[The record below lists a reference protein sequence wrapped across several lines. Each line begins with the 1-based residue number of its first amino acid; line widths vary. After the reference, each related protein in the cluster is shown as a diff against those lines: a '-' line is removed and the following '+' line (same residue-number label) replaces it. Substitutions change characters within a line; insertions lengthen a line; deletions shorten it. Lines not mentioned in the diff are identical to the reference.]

1 MAFHVACPITWVC
14 GCEIGN
20 ARARDGARFLQMV
33 DGIEEFLKD
42 PWVVREKGRDG
53 DKGIVQVLVPKV
65 VVAVE
70 DASASAMARRGAVQR
85 QTAAVKFGVGDFVR
99 RSGIGSIAEVPTE
112 DVNLR
117 GEDQDA
123 FTTNIVCHMCFSGE
137 NDGSEKAAKIFPCKV
152 CNRMYHTSCLK
163 AWAAHRDLFHWS
175 SWVCP
180 FCRFCEVCHRVGDP
194 KKLMYCKRCDGA
206 YHCYCQQPPHK
217 NASHGPYLCPKHT
230 SCHSCGS
237 TVPGNGLSTRW
248 FLGYTCC
255 DACGRLFMKGN
266 YCPVC
271 LKVYRDSE
279 MTPMVCCDV
288 CQQWVHC
295 GCDGISDEKYQQ
307 FQTDGNLQYKC
318 AACRGDCYQVK
329 DIDDAVQ
336 ELWRR
341 KDQTD
346 YDLIASVRAA
356 AGLPSQEEIFCIS
369 PFSDDEETG
378 SIVMKKDTGRSLKF
392 SIKGLT
398 DNSTKSL
405 KDYGKISLSN
415 SLSNIYSKDGFQLQS
430 VSQHEGLYEKVD
442 QQNRMSTVDGLRGRK
457 VDDQTSC
464 GSNKLEMFSSPLTTI
479 IANGS
484 SVSNNNMGGMEMVTN
499 NTGKI
504 PKIQIKARKSQ
515 AIHMME
521 DSERN
526 SIKREIG
533 TGTKLVIH
541 LGGKNRNLTCSPLS
555 EPLSCQ
561 QEKDFVPSDGDR
573 FDDAP
578 GPNLLSPKHEGAGNS
593 LKLGK
598 ASDVRRKGRGNI
610 DEERELSKTS
620 KSSHSM
626 IRSAPIASALEA
638 VGEATLKNDDVVEH
652 KQSVETCFDSQ
663 NKIDEV
669 AELPYASNLSNNP
682 KPSLKLKLKN
692 PYFDQQSS
700 WVPEGVEDKNC
711 VKGQRSKR
719 KRSSMEKINIWED
732 DHNVNMNMENSANE
746 VEAKVLQKLDK
757 GAIGKMLEGQSSV
770 GSWHKGVVSKVI
782 DGTSSISIDLDNRR
796 TEALELGKDGIH
808 LISKKQKRRR
818 S

>member
-1 MAFHVACPITWVC
+1 MAFHVACPITCLRVC
-14 GCEIGN
+14 RCEIGN
-20 ARARDGARFLQMV
+20 ARAGDGARFLEAL
-33 DGIEEFLKD
+33 DGIEDFLKD

-53 DKGIVQVLVPKV
+53 DKGTVQVLVPKV

-70 DASASAMARRGAVQR
+70 DASVSAMARRGAVHR
-85 QTAAVKFGVGDFVR
+85 QATAVKFGVGDFVP

-112 DVNLR
+112 DVNL
-117 GEDQDA
+117 GEEDQDA
-123 FTTNIVCHMCFSGE
+123 LTPNILCHMCFSGE
-137 NDGSEKAAKIFPCKV
+137 NDGSEKAAKMLPCKL
-152 CNRMYHTSCLK
+152 CNRMYHSSCLK

-217 NASHGPYLCPKHT
+217 NASHGPYLCRKHT

-255 DACGRLFMKGN
+255 DACGRLFTKGN

-318 AACRGDCYQVK
+318 AACRGDCYQVR

-346 YDLIASVRAA
+346 SDLIASLRAA
-356 AGLPSQEEIFCIS
+356 AGLPSQEEIFSIS

-378 SIVMKKDTGRSLKF
+378 SIGLKKDSGRALKF
-392 SIKGLT
+392 SVKGLT
-398 DNSTKSL
+398 DYSTKSL
-405 KDYGKISLSN
+405 KDYGKNSLSN
-415 SLSNIYSKDGFQLQS
+415 SLSNNYSKDGFQLQS
-430 VSQHEGLYEKVD
+430 VGKFDGLYQNVD
-442 QQNRMSTVDGLRGRK
+442 KWNRMSTVDGLRDRK
-457 VDDQTSC
+457 VDDQNSC
-464 GSNKLEMFSSPLTTI
+464 GSNKSEMFSSPLTITT
-479 IANGS
+479 ANGS
-484 SVSNNNMGGMEMVTN
+484 AVSNNNVGGMGMVTN
-499 NTGKI
+499 NIGKI
-504 PKIQIKARKSQ
+504 PKIQIKASKSQ
-515 AIHMME
+515 SIHMME

-526 SIKREIG
+526 SIKREIAK
-533 TGTKLVIH
+533 GTKLVIH
-541 LGGKNRNLTCSPLS
+541 LGGKNRNLTCSPMS

-561 QEKDFVPSDGDR
+561 QEKDFVPSDGNNMK
-573 FDDAP
+573 P
-578 GPNLLSPKHEGAGNS
+578 
-593 LKLGK
+593 GK
-598 ASDVRRKGRGNI
+598 ASDVQRKSRCNI
-610 DEERELSKTS
+610 DEEHELNKTC
-620 KSSHSM
+620 KSSHIM
-626 IRSAPIASALEA
+626 IRSAPMDSALE
-638 VGEATLKNDDVVEH
+638 GEATLKNDDIMEH
-652 KQSVETCFDSQ
+652 KQSVETCFDSL
-663 NKIDEV
+663 NKNDE
-669 AELPYASNLSNNP
+669 
-682 KPSLKLKLKN
+682 
-692 PYFDQQSS
+692 SS

-719 KRSSMEKINIWED
+719 KRSSMERINVCED

-746 VEAKVLQKLDK
+746 VEAKALQKLDK
-757 GAIGKMLEGQSSV
+757 GAIGKRVEGQSSV
-770 GSWHKGVVSKVI
+770 GSWHKGVASKVI
-782 DGTSSISIDLDNRR
+782 DGASSVSIDLDNGR
-796 TEALELGKDGIH
+796 TETLEPGKDGIC
-808 LISKKQKRRR
+808 LISKKQKGRR